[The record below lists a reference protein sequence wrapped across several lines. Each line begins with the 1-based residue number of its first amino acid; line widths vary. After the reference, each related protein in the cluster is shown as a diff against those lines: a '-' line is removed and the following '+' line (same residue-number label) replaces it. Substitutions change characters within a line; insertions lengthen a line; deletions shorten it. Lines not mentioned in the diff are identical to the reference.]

1 MISKEIKNIRAKLET
16 GGNASLTRNIG
27 SRTYIRKFVPRE
39 RLIILG
45 AGHIAQPLCRIASM
59 LDFDVTVADDR
70 SSFANIDRFPD
81 AVNVICDNFM
91 DAIKGIKIRDT
102 DYVCVITRGHR
113 WDGDC
118 LREIFKGT
126 QPAYLGMIGSRR
138 RVAGLFSLLEEEG
151 YKHELVSSVHAPI
164 GIDIKAV
171 TPAEIAISICAQLVE
186 HRRKN
191 EIKEP
196 AEVLAQKNV
205 DLDMVEFLSEG
216 EGAKAVMMVLESGGS
231 TPVKPGAMMA
241 VDFIG
246 NTYGTIGGGCSES
259 AVMSKARELMGT
271 GKCEVVE
278 VDMSN
283 DVAEDEGMVCGGHM
297 SVLIEDASEE
307 GADK

>member
-1 MISKEIKNIRAKLET
+1 MIRKEIKIIREKLET
-16 GGNASLTRNIG
+16 GEIASLYRNIG
-27 SRTYIRKFVPRE
+27 NKTYIRKFVPRE

-45 AGHIAQPLCRIASM
+45 AGHITQPLCRIGAM

-81 AVNVICDNFM
+81 AANVVCDNFM
-91 DAIKGIKIRDT
+91 NAIKGIKIRNT
-102 DYVCVITRGHR
+102 DYVCVVTRGHR

-118 LREIFKGT
+118 LREIFRGT

-151 YKHELVSSVHAPI
+151 YEHDLVSSVHAPI

-186 HRRKN
+186 HRRKC
-191 EIKEP
+191 EIAEP

-205 DLDMVEFLSEG
+205 DSDMVEFLAEDEG
-216 EGAKAVMMVLESGGS
+216 VKAVMMVLESGGS

-241 VDFIG
+241 VDFMG

-259 AVMSKARELMGT
+259 AVMSKARKLMGT
-271 GKCEVVE
+271 GKSEVVE

-297 SVLIEDASEE
+297 RVLIEDASEK
-307 GADK
+307 GSDR

>member
-1 MISKEIKNIRAKLET
+1 MIRKEIENIRTMLEAGQT
-16 GGNASLTRNIG
+16 ASLSRDIG
-27 SRTYIRKFVPRE
+27 NRTYIRKFIPRE

-45 AGHIAQPLCRIASM
+45 AGHIAQPLCRIGAM

-81 AVNVICDNFM
+81 AANVVCDNFM
-91 DAIKGIKIRDT
+91 NAIKGIKIRDT
-102 DYVCVITRGHR
+102 DYVCVVTRGHR

-186 HRRKN
+186 QRRKN

-205 DLDMVEFLSEG
+205 DLDMVEFLVEG

-241 VDFIG
+241 VDFMG

-259 AVMSKARELMGT
+259 AVMSKARKLMGT
-271 GKCEVVE
+271 GKSEVVE

-283 DVAEDEGMVCGGHM
+283 DVAEDEGMVCGGYM
-297 SVLIEDASEE
+297 SVLIEDVSEE
-307 GADK
+307 GGDK

>member
-1 MISKEIKNIRAKLET
+1 MINKEMKDIRMTLEL
-16 GGNASLTRNIG
+16 GKGASFQRSVEG
-27 SRTYIRKFVPRE
+27 RTYIRKFVPRD

-45 AGHIAQPLCRIASM
+45 AGHIAQPLCRIAAM
-59 LDFDVTVADDR
+59 LDYDVTVVDDR
-70 SSFANIDRFPD
+70 SSFANTQRFPD
-81 AVNVICDNFM
+81 AKNVICNNFM
-91 DAIKGIKIRDT
+91 DAIREIIIRDT

-126 QPAYLGMIGSRR
+126 KPSYLGMIGSRR
-138 RVAGLFSLLEEEG
+138 RVKGLFDLLAEEG
-151 YKHELVSSVHAPI
+151 YDRELISSVHAPI

-186 HRRKN
+186 HRRKC
-191 EIKEP
+191 EIAEP
-196 AEVLAQKNV
+196 REVLEQKNV
-205 DLDMVEFLSEG
+205 DIDMVEFLAEDRG
-216 EGAKAVMMVLESGGS
+216 EKALMMVLESGGS

-259 AVMSKARELMGT
+259 AVMGRARELMGT
-271 GKCEVVE
+271 GMSEVVQ

-283 DVAEDEGMVCGGHM
+283 DVAEDEGMVCGGYM
-297 SVLIEDASEE
+297 RVLIEDASGK
-307 GADK
+307 GAE